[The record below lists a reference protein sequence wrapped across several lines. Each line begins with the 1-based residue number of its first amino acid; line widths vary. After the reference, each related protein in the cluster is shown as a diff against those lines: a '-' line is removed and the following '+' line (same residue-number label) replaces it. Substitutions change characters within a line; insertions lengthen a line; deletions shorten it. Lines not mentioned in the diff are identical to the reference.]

1 MTHHPVPSTRLPPSD
16 ALETE
21 RVELRNRLLE
31 RLPDAM
37 QRPLTWLLVPRHRWV
52 RIPAGLL
59 LILGGCLSFLPV
71 LGLWMLPLGIL
82 LLAED
87 IPPLRRASHRMLQ
100 WIQRKHPAWMGPP
113 HKEPV
118 QKT

>member
-1 MTHHPVPSTRLPPSD
+1 MIHAPVPPSKPPSSD
-16 ALETE
+16 DPEAE
-21 RVELRNRLLE
+21 RLALRNRLLG

-37 QRPLTWLLVPRHRWV
+37 QRPLTWLLVPGHRWV

-59 LILGGCLSFLPV
+59 LIIGGCLSFLPV

-87 IPPLRRASHRMLQ
+87 IPPLRRASHHMLQ
-100 WIQRKHPAWMGPP
+100 WIRRKHPDWMGPP
-113 HKEPV
+113 QKEP
-118 QKT
+118 